1 MPLAFA
7 SGRRVWPPDGKLVN
21 NPAGSWTISLWIAPG
36 SSSSSTRSI
45 VYLNPGN
52 VLQITGGVVQF
63 IYGGG
68 IKTVGSA
75 PLWAGS
81 LYGPWTH
88 VAVTKN
94 ATTEVRMYLNGE
106 LAASQTSAISG
117 DTAQAAQ
124 IGSYNGKSDFYTGF
138 MAALKVWDC
147 VLSAVGVR
155 REAASLAPVSVASLR
170 SWFPFQ
176 RGYTQLNSA
185 AGSAGTALSSAGSA
199 AMPSVRFHLSWS
211 GGGAGGVI
219 TPTAAIPPVTDL
231 AGARVSNAP
240 QSRYGVINVEGGARY
255 LAGALVDNV
264 QSAFAGQIAIGAT
277 ADGFRVLADWTG
289 DGLFGHELSDLANR
303 VSGVQFSGGWQT
315 LYGMIAEPA
324 TMTLTLNNSDGAF
337 NADGAL
343 GGLLRLDTLL
353 KWGHAYGGATRW
365 IATLRLVKWS
375 IEPGSYSGRTAT
387 LECAD
392 WNDSLLDSNCE
403 APLEVGAQSTG
414 VAINKLFA
422 RGAIPDYPRPNELW
436 ILGVSKLGRSTILA
450 AYDAYVT
457 TDTGETALP
466 YLGNNLADGAKGLNA
481 GAFIREM
488 CAAEMDGRFRYV
500 TTGADGTP
508 NYQYWG
514 RSALATT
521 YSPEAVAEVGM
532 GAFVDASY
540 ESYPVVN
547 DLTVTLN
554 PRSVGAAGSVIANS
568 NLAFRLKA
576 GDART
581 FTLRFRNPDNPAES
595 CGATTV
601 ITPVASLDY
610 TANENPDGTG
620 ADKTSQLSVA
630 SLAGVSSAEVTVTNS
645 GDTDVYVTLL
655 QVRGTPL
662 LAGSALEV
670 RKTNTLS
677 AGEHGIHPA
686 RFEIA
691 GIDNVE
697 QVERYAERYVGR
709 FGVAQSHYRAVMFR
723 AGGVEGE
730 VDSNL
735 PAGLLRYARNDADGG
750 GPAGSMMALLR
761 LAGGWVDGARGG
773 TYLVAGVQH
782 SVDASGW
789 FCTLL
794 LEDASSAIGV
804 WILGSA
810 TMSVLGST
818 TQLGF

>member
-1 MPLAFA
+1 MPLSFA
-7 SGRRVWPPDGKLVN
+7 SGRYVYPSDSALVA
-21 NPAGSWTISLWIAPG
+21 NPAGTWTISLWIAPQVTAG
-36 SSSSSTRSI
+36 AVRC
-45 VYLNPGN
+45 VFYLNPGN
-52 VLQITGGVVQF
+52 VLQLNGSTAQF

-68 IKTVGSA
+68 IRSLGSVA
-75 PLWAGS
+75 AWTGGQ
-81 LYGPWTH
+81 YGPWTH
-88 VAVTKN
+88 LAVVKN
-94 ATTEVRMYLNGE
+94 GTTEVRLFVNG
-106 LAASQTSAISG
+106 AYVANQTTGISADS
-117 DTAQAAQ
+117 AQAAS
-124 IGSYNGKSDFYTGF
+124 IGAYGRKSDFFTGS
-138 MAALKVWDC
+138 MAALKVWSR
-147 VLSAVGVR
+147 VLSDTEVQ
-155 REAASLAPVSVASLR
+155 REAAALAPVSVSSLR
-170 SWFPFQ
+170 GWYPFL
-176 RGYTQLNSA
+176 RGYTLLKRWAGTGADLSSF
-185 AGSAGTALSSAGSA
+185 GSAGAVN
-199 AMPSVRFHLSWS
+199 VRSPLPWN
-211 GGGAGGVI
+211 GGGARGVI
-219 TPTAAIPPVTDL
+219 TPTPEAPVDQDL
-231 AGARVSNAP
+231 TGALVGNP
-240 QSRYGVINVEGGARY
+240 QTVYHSVINVEGAART
-255 LAGALVDNV
+255 LAGALVENP
-264 QSAFAGQIAIGAT
+264 QAIYGGQIATGAT

-289 DGLFGHELSDLANR
+289 DGLFGHELSDLVNR

-324 TMTLTLNNSDGAF
+324 TMTLTLNNSDGVF

-343 GGLLRLDTLL
+343 GGLLRPGTLL
-353 KWGHAYGGATRW
+353 KWGHSYGGATRW
-365 IATLRLVKWS
+365 ITTLRLMKWS
-375 IEPGSYSGRTAT
+375 IEPGSYGGRTAT
-387 LECAD
+387 LECTD
-392 WNDSLLDSNCE
+392 WNDSLLDSNYD

-436 ILGVSKLGRSTILA
+436 ILGVSKLGLNTILA
-450 AYDAYVT
+450 AYNAYVT
-457 TDTGETALP
+457 TDSGETALP
-466 YLGNNLADGAKGLNA
+466 YLGNNLEDGAKGLNA

-514 RSALATT
+514 RSALATA

-540 ESYPVVN
+540 EAYPVVN

-576 GDART
+576 GEART
-581 FTLRFRNPDNPAES
+581 FTLRFRNPGNPAES

-670 RKTNTLS
+670 RKVNTLS

-709 FGVAQSHYRAVMFR
+709 FGVTQSHYRAVMFR
-723 AGGVEGE
+723 VGGMAGE